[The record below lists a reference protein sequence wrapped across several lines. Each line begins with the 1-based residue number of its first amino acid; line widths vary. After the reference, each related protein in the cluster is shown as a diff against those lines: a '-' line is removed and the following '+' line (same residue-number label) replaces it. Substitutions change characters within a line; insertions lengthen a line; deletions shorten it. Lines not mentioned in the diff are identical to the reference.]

1 VRKGPL
7 LVFTEVKTRLAGHG
21 SPLESFTQ
29 AKATQVRR
37 MAAHWMSANG
47 RAVRVSSIRLD
58 AVAVVIDSRGDLV
71 SLDCLEGAM

>member
-1 VRKGPL
+1 
-7 LVFTEVKTRLAGHG
+7 
-21 SPLESFTQ
+21 
-29 AKATQVRR
+29 
-37 MAAHWMSANG
+37 MSANG